1 MSANYPGTTVSYS
14 KGLLQIDG
22 LKSTLIDVPGTYALD
37 TGTEAEVIANNFLDE
52 GGDMIVFVLDASNL
66 ERNLYLALQVLD
78 RGFPTLVALN
88 LMDVADSRG
97 IVIDI
102 ETLEKE
108 LGVPIVATT
117 AVKGQGIDKLKEE
130 IAKILCGKHTVT
142 DVKFGSDYWEEAE
155 KIASRVQKNKERQ
168 ETLGDRLDEKML
180 QPLSGTLIAI
190 AVMLA
195 SFGGIVGVGMAV
207 RNFVL
212 RPFFRGVIEPI
223 IRHVVTSLVPAGMWR
238 NILIGEYGFLI
249 KSIEWPL
256 TLMFPYVLSFYII
269 FAILE
274 DSGYMPR
281 LAALLD
287 SVFKRIGLQGTAM
300 IPFMLGYG
308 CAIPAIMSTRSLSD
322 RRERIVVS
330 TLIAI
335 GVPCISQTGAF
346 ISLLGSRSFLLV
358 IALYLV
364 SLTAIFITGRIFMKL
379 NPNPPEPMALELP
392 PLLWPDARTVTKR
405 TWYRLQNITKE
416 ALPPLT
422 IVVAMTSILYETGGL
437 HYIGKALSPLVVN
450 WLGLPAEASVGLIA
464 GIVRRELAVL
474 PLLDMNLTNGQLFVG
489 SIVALF
495 YMPCIAVFAILATEF
510 SIREALIVGLITTGL
525 AFFVGGLFNHLFKLV
540 ALIF

>member
-1 MSANYPGTTVSYS
+1 
-14 KGLLQIDG
+14 
-22 LKSTLIDVPGTYALD
+22 
-37 TGTEAEVIANNFLDE
+37 
-52 GGDMIVFVLDASNL
+52 
-66 ERNLYLALQVLD
+66 
-78 RGFPTLVALN
+78 
-88 LMDVADSRG
+88 
-97 IVIDI
+97 
-102 ETLEKE
+102 
-108 LGVPIVATT
+108 
-117 AVKGQGIDKLKEE
+117 
-130 IAKILCGKHTVT
+130 
-142 DVKFGSDYWEEAE
+142 
-155 KIASRVQKNKERQ
+155 
-168 ETLGDRLDEKML
+168 
-180 QPLSGTLIAI
+180 
-190 AVMLA
+190 
-195 SFGGIVGVGMAV
+195 
-207 RNFVL
+207 
-212 RPFFRGVIEPI
+212 
-223 IRHVVTSLVPAGMWR
+223 
-238 NILIGEYGFLI
+238 
-249 KSIEWPL
+249 
-256 TLMFPYVLSFYII
+256 
-269 FAILE
+269 
-274 DSGYMPR
+274 
-281 LAALLD
+281 
-287 SVFKRIGLQGTAM
+287 M

-308 CAIPAIMSTRSLSD
+308 CAIPAIMSTRSPSD